1 MQKNKLFSSINILG
15 LALGIACSLLII
27 LWVQDEKRI
36 DAFHTNSKYLYSI
49 YERQYY
55 DGKISTNH
63 QSPGLLYVEMKKVLP
78 EVKYAAPYAWNDLST
93 FQAGDKIMKQ
103 EGNYSSTDFFTMFSY
118 PLLEGNAATALSN
131 PENIAIS
138 RKMAV
143 DFFWKPRPGHWQ
155 NHSL

>member
-63 QSPGLLYVEMKKVLP
+63 QSPSPLP
-78 EVKYAAPYAWNDLST
+78 SHCL
-93 FQAGDKIMKQ
+93 
-103 EGNYSSTDFFTMFSY
+103 
-118 PLLEGNAATALSN
+118 
-131 PENIAIS
+131 
-138 RKMAV
+138 
-143 DFFWKPRPGHWQ
+143 PGIFP
-155 NHSL
+155 S